1 MFLGEFIHKLDSKN
15 RIMMPSEFR
24 DELGNEFYVTK
35 GPERSLVLYT
45 IEEFEKR
52 AKKYEELS

>member
-24 DELGNEFYVTK
+24 DDLGNEFYVTK
-35 GPERSLVLYT
+35 GPERSLVSFNKTDL
-45 IEEFEKR
+45 
-52 AKKYEELS
+52 